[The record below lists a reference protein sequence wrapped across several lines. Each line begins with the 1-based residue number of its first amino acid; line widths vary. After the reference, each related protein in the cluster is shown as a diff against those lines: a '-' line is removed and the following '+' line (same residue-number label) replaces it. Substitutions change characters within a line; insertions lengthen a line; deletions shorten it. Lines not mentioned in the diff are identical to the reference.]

1 MYINFNQLFVITSTY
16 GKRKVV
22 KFLWEGR
29 LLEINGWNVWSES
42 GLLKDIYIIS
52 ILQFITLNFTKKYFR
67 SVSQKTIKW
76 LGAQPESQPQQNLM
90 NIS

>member
-1 MYINFNQLFVITSTY
+1 
-16 GKRKVV
+16 
-22 KFLWEGR
+22 
-29 LLEINGWNVWSES
+29 VWSES

-90 NIS
+90 NIN